1 MFILFY
7 INNIQ
12 VIFYK
17 SNKAL
22 ANKIITK
29 INIAY
34 AFYLIKEVKW
44 FLKVYIIKD

>member
-1 MFILFY
+1 MH
-7 INNIQ
+7 

-17 SNKAL
+17 SNKVL

-34 AFYLIKEVKW
+34 AYYLIREVKW
-44 FLKVYIIKD
+44 FLRVYIIKD